1 MVHCENWL
9 AYSYWN
15 EKGRRMEV
23 AVLELYE
30 GLEQT
35 DALHYNSLVHT
46 VAAKVTAL
54 SQAYIFPQGVAAL
67 GVTETG

>member
-1 MVHCENWL
+1 
-9 AYSYWN
+9 
-15 EKGRRMEV
+15 MEV